1 MTNKIQMLM
10 TLEYS
15 LDIIGYMRKNL
26 NELPLNLLRIFIS
39 TADPFRTF
47 RSIEIRRLKNLLKI

>member
-15 LDIIGYMRKNL
+15 LDIIGYMRKKL
-26 NELPLNLLRIFIS
+26 NELPLHLLRIFIS
-39 TADPFRTF
+39 TADP
-47 RSIEIRRLKNLLKI
+47 